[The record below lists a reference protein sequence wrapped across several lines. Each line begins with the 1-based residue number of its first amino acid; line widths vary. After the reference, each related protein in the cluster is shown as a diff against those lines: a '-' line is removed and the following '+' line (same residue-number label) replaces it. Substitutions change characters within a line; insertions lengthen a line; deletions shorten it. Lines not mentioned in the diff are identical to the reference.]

1 MQELQRKLSN
11 TNLVLIIRMQV
22 MKECQQPKPNELG
35 CMAASYAEVT
45 SDNGHGDH

>member
-11 TNLVLIIRMQV
+11 TNLGLIIIRMQV

-35 CMAASYAEVT
+35 CRAASYAEVT
-45 SDNGHGDH
+45 